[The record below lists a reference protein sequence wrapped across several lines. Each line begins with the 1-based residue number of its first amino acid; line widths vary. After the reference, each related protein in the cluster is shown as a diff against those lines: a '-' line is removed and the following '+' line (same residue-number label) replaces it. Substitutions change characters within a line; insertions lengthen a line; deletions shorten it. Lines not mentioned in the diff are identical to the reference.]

1 MTAAHEEQLRRSLL
15 TEIKSRAAGGD
26 QDAENAASF
35 LKSHRHTFARVPA
48 SASGEREEG
57 GRAQSLP

>member
-26 QDAENAASF
+26 PDAENAASF
-35 LKSHRHTFARVPA
+35 LKSHPA
-48 SASGEREEG
+48 YFCEGAGEC
-57 GRAQSLP
+57 